1 MRVSFSDRFGGPET
15 KRSSDCSC
23 CWLLCAAPAPG
34 FRDAGNNG
42 KFGALVNVGNNGFS
56 WSSSVSGSN
65 GVYLNFNTT
74 NLNPSNVN
82 NRAHGL
88 QVRCLRVFIR
98 FRAGRGKMC
107 IVFLFP
113 AFGG

>member
-1 MRVSFSDRFGGPET
+1 M
-15 KRSSDCSC
+15 
-23 CWLLCAAPAPG
+23 CAAPAPG